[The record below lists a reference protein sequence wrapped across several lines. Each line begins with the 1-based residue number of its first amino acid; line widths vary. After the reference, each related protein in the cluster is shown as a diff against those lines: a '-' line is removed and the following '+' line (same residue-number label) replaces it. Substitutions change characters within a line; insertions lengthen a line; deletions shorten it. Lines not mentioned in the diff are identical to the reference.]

1 MYLDYKGVENNENR
15 K

>member
-1 MYLDYKGVENNENR
+1 MYLDYKGVENNGNR